1 MPVAVNTVELIKSL
15 EKEMLSLIVRKK
27 ITVKKD
33 ISNSPVISVEPKL
46 IRMIIQNVLS
56 NALKYTPD
64 GGEVSISSSLATQN
78 DIKNAHIDSTRPHIL
93 LTIQDTGYGIPKEQQ
108 AKIYTK
114 MFRADNVHVLD
125 VEGTGL
131 GLYIVKE
138 VVKKL
143 HGRIWFESVENK
155 GTAFHIMLPI
165 KTKST
170 KV

>member
-1 MPVAVNTVELIKSL
+1 
-15 EKEMLSLIVRKK
+15 
-27 ITVKKD
+27 
-33 ISNSPVISVEPKL
+33 
-46 IRMIIQNVLS
+46 MIIQNVLS

-78 DIKNAHIDSTRPHIL
+78 DIKSAHIDSTRPHIL